1 MYKYC
6 VNIFKTL
13 RTFFA
18 VHIFFLPTLN
28 GKVFFSC
35 YFLLLN
41 PNSNFS
47 SVLMRMLFLSMES
60 LNISMPEQVCFFCF
74 FPVSSIVYT
83 SYSLHCDA
91 T

>member
-13 RTFFA
+13 KRFFCCTHFSA
-18 VHIFFLPTLN
+18 NF
-28 GKVFFSC
+28 KWESVFHD
-35 YFLLLN
+35 LLLN

-47 SVLMRMLFLSMES
+47 SVLKRMLFLSMER
-60 LNISMPEQVCFFCF
+60 LNRPISMPEF

>member
-1 MYKYC
+1 MYKYG
-6 VNIFKTL
+6 VNIFKTIRKFL
-13 RTFFA
+13 LYT
-18 VHIFFLPTLN
+18 FFLPTF
-28 GKVFFSC
+28 KWKSVFFFSC
-35 YFLLLN
+35 SVLLLN
-41 PNSNFS
+41 PNSHFS

-60 LNISMPEQVCFFCF
+60 LNISMPERVFIFI